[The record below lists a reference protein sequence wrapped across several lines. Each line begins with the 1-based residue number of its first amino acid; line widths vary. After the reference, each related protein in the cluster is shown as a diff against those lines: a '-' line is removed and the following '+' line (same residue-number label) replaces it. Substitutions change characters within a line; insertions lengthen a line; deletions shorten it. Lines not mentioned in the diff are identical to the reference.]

1 VDGSGVGDVGPRV
14 LREREALARDGFV
27 IVHLTLDS
35 ERGRLLEQPQILT
48 KGFVFVRQSEGLIIE
63 AQSLVSNLVRQ
74 GLDGNLES
82 RVEEELSK
90 FFYNQ
95 TRRRPMIFVFASR
108 TR

>member
-1 VDGSGVGDVGPRV
+1 
-14 LREREALARDGFV
+14 V

-48 KGFVFVRQSEGLIIE
+48 KGFVFVRQSEDLIIE

-74 GLDGNLES
+74 GLDGNLESLDGNLES